1 MLNATTRKC
10 TFRKMGFG
18 GSPVTDGNKGWTPAS
33 SGIGVLDYRL
43 KMLPG
48 ESSYYRST
56 QSPFCSDG
64 SWKPGIGSLKVQ
76 SQLSQVREAASLEIG
91 SRELWFC
98 DQNGTSAVH
107 RQSRHQKIASRSS
120 KMALTI
126 DAPGAGSMPAPGASM
141 MPPASLRRVHTAEPQ
156 PSASL
161 AAATGCGRAPDGR
174 RRAALSAK
182 SRLPTSRIGHRRGM
196 M

>member
-1 MLNATTRKC
+1 MLTATTRKC
-10 TFRKMGFG
+10 AFRKMGFG

-98 DQNGTSAVH
+98 DQNATSAVH
-107 RQSRHQKIASRSS
+107 RQSRHQKR
-120 KMALTI
+120 
-126 DAPGAGSMPAPGASM
+126 APHHARRRWHETPARRHAAGTWSVDRQGH
-141 MPPASLRRVHTAEPQ
+141 LRR
-156 PSASL
+156 ASY
-161 AAATGCGRAPDGR
+161 GAPF
-174 RRAALSAK
+174 
-182 SRLPTSRIGHRRGM
+182 
-196 M
+196 